1 MNTVTRV
8 PGHSPLLTRAC
19 SPAGDS
25 SSPFTWRHDALLLG
39 LLLAVAI
46 GVKAWLFQHTDAIA
60 RDGIVYILIANRYE
74 EGPFLDVLRRTHQHP
89 LFPLYVIGVSWFI
102 HPLSGGESALGW
114 QRSAQLANM
123 LAGVLLVLPLY
134 YLGRELGGRKL
145 AFWATLL
152 FLCLPVTG
160 RLLADG
166 VSEGTYLLFCVTTL
180 CLAVRSF
187 RTGSRTGWLLAGIA
201 AGLAYLTRPE
211 AALVSAAVLL
221 VLFFAKA
228 RGILALSWRQAG
240 VRAAAFALAA
250 ALVVSPYWLAIGRI
264 SNKPSV
270 GEVLE
275 GAALEPAP
283 PATGSALLLAAR
295 FMDGVDGKDWSGMT
309 PLRALWEVLDESSK
323 ALLYVLWLPALA
335 GMFAFRRELFT
346 RPGLGLIAVV
356 LVANLL
362 VLWRLAM
369 ASRYVSE
376 RHTLLIALCACYLAV
391 VFLFRLAEWLRS
403 SPPLGKGERKMWP
416 RTALVA
422 GLMILVAW
430 GTIRTLRPLHS
441 GRKAHRQ
448 AAEWFVQN
456 AREGDVLVDPY
467 GFARFYAE
475 QEPEFAKS
483 ATTIAQ
489 RRLLLIEPADRDGLR
504 EGIIA
509 DALAGTDVRDLGEPI
524 SVWPANGSPKLFMY
538 ALRN

>member
-1 MNTVTRV
+1 M
-8 PGHSPLLTRAC
+8 LL
-19 SPAGDS
+19 
-25 SSPFTWRHDALLLG
+25 ALLLA
-39 LLLAVAI
+39 LAI
-46 GVKAWLFQHTDAIA
+46 GVKAWLFQHTYTIA

-74 EGPFLDVLRRTHQHP
+74 EGPFLEVLRKTHQHP
-89 LFPLYVIGVSWFI
+89 LFPLYVIGVSQLV
-102 HPLSGGESALGW
+102 HPFHGGESALSW

-134 YLGRELGGRKL
+134 YFGKELGGRKI

-166 VSEGTYLLFCVTTL
+166 VSEGTYLLWCVTTL
-180 CLAVRSF
+180 CLAVRGL
-187 RTGSRTGWLLAGIA
+187 RTGSLTGWLLAGVG

-211 AALVSAAVLL
+211 AALVGASVLL
-221 VLFFAKA
+221 VLLFARA
-228 RGILALSWRQAG
+228 RGVLAQSWQQAG
-240 VRAAAFALAA
+240 VRAAGFALAA

-275 GAALEPAP
+275 GAQLKPAP
-283 PATGSALLLAAR
+283 AASGPGLLLAAR
-295 FMDGVDGKDWSGMT
+295 FMDGVDGKEWSGIT
-309 PLRALWEVLDESSK
+309 PLRALWEVLDEASK

-335 GMFAFRRELFT
+335 GMFAFRREFFT

-356 LVANLL
+356 LVVNLL
-362 VLWRLAM
+362 VLWRLAL

-376 RHTLLIALCACYLAV
+376 RHTLLITLCACYLAV
-391 VFLFRLAEWLRS
+391 LFLFQLAEWLQS
-403 SPPLGKGERKMWP
+403 SRARTRERIRLRQWARP
-416 RTALVA
+416 ALVA

-430 GTIRTLRPLHS
+430 GTLRTLRPLHS

-456 AREGDVLVDPY
+456 SRPGDVLVDPY

-475 QEPEFAKS
+475 LEPEFAKPK
-483 ATTIAQ
+483 AVPPQ
-489 RRLLLIEPADRDGLR
+489 RRLILIEPADRDALR

-509 DALAGTDVRDLGEPI
+509 DALAGFDVRDLGEPI
-524 SVWPANGSPKLFMY
+524 AAWPTSGTPKLFMY
-538 ALRN
+538 VIDGS